1 MPITKDDIEIIY
13 DDKHITVCLKPVG
26 VHSQSDEKGSLNMTQ
41 LLSEIYEGKIS
52 PFVIHRLDVGV
63 SGIMVYGKTNV
74 AAKKL
79 SEQIQNRKFEK
90 EYLAVVCG
98 KPTENEGVYKDL
110 LFKDSSK
117 NKSYVVDRM
126 RKGVK
131 EASLEYKVIDT
142 AETEKGTLSLV
153 WIKLHTGRTHQ
164 IRVQF
169 SSRKTPLLGDGKYGS
184 RANTG
189 DIALFSYRLSFLHPT
204 TKEKLDFSHTPPN
217 IFPWNSFSYFN
228 SKK

>member
-1 MPITKDDIEIIY
+1 MPITKNDIKILY
-13 DDKHITVCLKPVG
+13 DDKHITVCIKPAG
-26 VHSQSDEKGSLNMTQ
+26 VYSQPDNKGSLDMTQ
-41 LLSEIYEGKIS
+41 LLTEIYDEKIS
-52 PFVIHRLDVGV
+52 PYVIHRLDAGV
-63 SGIMVYGKTNV
+63 SGVMVYGKTNI
-74 AAKKL
+74 AAKRL
-79 SEQIQNRKFEK
+79 SEQIQNKNFEK

-98 KPTENEGVYKDL
+98 RPAEDHGIYKDL

-117 NKSYVVDRM
+117 NKSFVVDRK

-131 EASLEYKVIDT
+131 EASLEYKVLGS

-184 RANTG
+184 RTNSNEL
-189 DIALFSYRLSFLHPT
+189 ALFSCRLSFSHPT
-204 TKEKLDFSHTPPN
+204 SNERLSFSYNPPLV
-217 IFPWNSFSYFN
+217 FPWNIL
-228 SKK
+228 KI